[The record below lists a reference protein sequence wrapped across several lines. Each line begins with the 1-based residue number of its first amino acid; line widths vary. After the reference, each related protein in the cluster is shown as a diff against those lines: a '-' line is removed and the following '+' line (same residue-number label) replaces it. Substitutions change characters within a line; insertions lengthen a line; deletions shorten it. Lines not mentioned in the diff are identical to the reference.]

1 MSTVTE
7 SYDFVVCGAGLSGMV
22 AAVSAARHGLKTA
35 LLNDRSVPGG
45 NASSEIGV
53 VIQGS
58 SHHGLNYSVY
68 AKETGLVDELRSK
81 LDYAVARCGYDVAAA
96 CDAVFLD
103 FLYAEPNLT
112 LYLNTVVTDVR
123 TQDGQITA
131 VSAYR
136 MRQDEKLEF
145 LAPLYADCTG
155 DAVVAYKAGA
165 DLSMGA
171 EAKDE
176 FREKSAD
183 AQPQT
188 WTMGDTLYFEIE
200 DVGHPVPFV
209 RPAFAYDVSA
219 MDFMK
224 DIDNPAKMRML
235 HVSGRFWTLEYGGQV
250 NTIRDNEHIHLEL
263 RKLVFGLWDYL
274 KNSGR
279 FPEAANFKIKRVY
292 SIAGSRESRRVLGDY
307 ILTETDLDQ
316 GRHFPDSVL
325 TGGWPMDLHAP
336 KGIYDDLPASAFI
349 PVTAAYDIPFRCLY
363 SRTVTNLL
371 LAGRDISTTHIALS
385 STRVMGTC
393 GAMGQ
398 AIGTAAWLCRKK
410 GLLPRALAQSAIAEL
425 QESLLLDDQFLIG
438 RQERGNRALESRF
451 TVIAGSPTRYENLP
465 SQDKTLEL
473 TSCIALA
480 LPLRT
485 QKLDSLCI
493 KLQNRSDCP
502 QILRV
507 QLLQGMKPE
516 AYLPEKCVGEREYR
530 VKAGFDGWLRL
541 QLDAGRGA
549 DGKVYLAFLA
559 NPALRVYG
567 SEQMLPGAVTSRLY
581 LTKDEAGYDHNTCP
595 LPAQCGFAGQD
606 NLRKKFNLAFRCVQ
620 PEQDIF
626 SAANLLNGFTR
637 PYGHMNLWLSDD
649 AGSIEL
655 TAAQPQRVQRM
666 ELFFDNE
673 LEDDR
678 RSVVP
683 PALVR
688 DYNVRYTTAEGTQKI
703 EIRDNFQRRNIIPID
718 DSVTKIRIE
727 LLSTSGSARFAV
739 YGIKLF

>member
-1 MSTVTE
+1 MVTNN
-7 SYDFVVCGAGLSGMV
+7 YDFVVCGAGLAGMI

-81 LDYAVARCGYDVAAA
+81 LDYVVARCGYDVAAA

-103 FLYAEPNLT
+103 FLYAEPNLA

-123 TQDGQITA
+123 TQEEKIAA
-131 VSAYR
+131 VYAYQ
-136 MRQDEKLEF
+136 MRRDERLEF

-165 DLSMGA
+165 DISMGA

-176 FREKSAD
+176 FNEKSAD
-183 AQPQT
+183 PLPQT

-200 DVGHPVPFV
+200 DVGQPVPFV
-209 RPAFAYDVSA
+209 RPAFAYDVSK

-235 HVSGRFWTLEYGGQV
+235 YVGGRFWTLEYGGQV

-263 RKLVFGLWDYL
+263 RKLVFGLWDYI

-279 FPEAANFKIKRVY
+279 FPEAENFKIKRVY

-316 GRHFPDSVL
+316 GTHFSDSVL

-349 PVTAAYDIPFRCLY
+349 PVTAVYDIPFRCLY
-363 SRTVTNLL
+363 SRNISNLF

-398 AIGTAAWLCRKK
+398 AVGTAAWLCQKN
-410 GLLPRALAQSAIAEL
+410 GVLPKALGETAITEL
-425 QESLLLDDQFLIG
+425 QNELLLDDQFLIG
-438 RQERGNRALESRF
+438 REEYGEHALEEQFDVAADS
-451 TVIAGSPTRYENLP
+451 TAGYENVS
-465 SQDKTLEL
+465 SQEL
-473 TSCIALA
+473 TRELDSCLMLA

-485 QKLDSLCI
+485 ERLDSLDI
-493 KLQNRSDCP
+493 KIQNHSDCSQSLCI
-502 QILRV
+502 QILH
-507 QLLQGMKPE
+507 GTKKE
-516 AYLPEKCVGEREYR
+516 AYLPEKR
-530 VKAGFDGWLRL
+530 VAEKKYSISAGFDGWLHL
-541 QLDAGRGA
+541 QIDAPRGE
-549 DGKVYLAFLA
+549 DGKIYLAFLP
-559 NPALRVYG
+559 NPNLSVYG
-567 SEQMLPGAVTSRLY
+567 SGQMLPGAVTSRLY
-581 LTKDEAGYDHNTCP
+581 RARDEQGYDHNTCP
-595 LPAQCGFAGQD
+595 LLPETGFAGQD
-606 NLRKKFNLAFRCVQ
+606 NLRKIFNLEFRSVQ
-620 PEQDIF
+620 PKQNIF
-626 SAANLLNGFTR
+626 SAENLLNGYTR
-637 PYGHMNLWLSDD
+637 PYGHMNLWLSDA
-649 AGSIEL
+649 AGSIVL
-655 TAAQPQRVQRM
+655 TTPKPQPVRRM

-678 RSVVP
+678 RNVVP
-683 PALVR
+683 SALVR
-688 DYNVRYTTAEGTQKI
+688 DYNVWYTTTERTGKI
-703 EIRDNFQRRNIIPID
+703 EIRDNYLRRNIVPID
-718 DSVTKIRIE
+718 ESVTQIRIE
-727 LLSTSGSARFAV
+727 LLSTNGNARFAL